1 MLCITVASRQLATIV
16 YGRKTDGGP
25 KGVQVVLACLVGV
38 NLLHLGSAPATRTSV
53 LMGLMEPGRHPDR
66 QDAPLAGRK
75 KAE

>member
-53 LMGLMEPGRHPDR
+53 LMEPGRHPDR